1 LGESAAAGKMIVVTS
16 KEPRMHWRPI
26 LLLACTALSACAS
39 RECVETSATAPG
51 AALFRIN
58 CAGCHGTNAR
68 GNGPIAEFINAQVPD
83 LTRIAERNG
92 GEFPTERIF
101 QVIDGQSGSTVHG
114 SRHMPV
120 WGYEFFG
127 AEADDAVAHRDATGK
142 VDRLVTYLRTI
153 QQGK

>member
-1 LGESAAAGKMIVVTS
+1 
-16 KEPRMHWRPI
+16 MHWRPI

-39 RECVETSATAPG
+39 RECVDSSTTASG
-51 AALFRIN
+51 VALFRIN

-68 GNGPIAEFINAQVPD
+68 GNGPIAEFINAPVPD
-83 LTRIAERNG
+83 LTRIAVRNG